1 MFTKIRWR
9 LLLSYLTVFTS
20 ILVIFAAGVRLL
32 FARSLTHQLTDR
44 LTALGQG
51 AATNAEFENG
61 RIKVE
66 SDFIVQQLIHK
77 NQGLQWFDA
86 KGNSVLQ
93 QGNIVLNLP
102 LSLRIN
108 PIQVKIGKLSILA
121 VILPIIGSDNG
132 KLIGYVRVSQSLE

>member
-1 MFTKIRWR
+1 MMFTKIRGR

-32 FARSLTHQLTDR
+32 FARSLTQKLIDR

-66 SDFIVQQLIHK
+66 SDFIARPFIHK
-77 NQGLQWFDA
+77 DQGL
-86 KGNSVLQ
+86 
-93 QGNIVLNLP
+93 
-102 LSLRIN
+102 
-108 PIQVKIGKLSILA
+108 
-121 VILPIIGSDNG
+121 
-132 KLIGYVRVSQSLE
+132 